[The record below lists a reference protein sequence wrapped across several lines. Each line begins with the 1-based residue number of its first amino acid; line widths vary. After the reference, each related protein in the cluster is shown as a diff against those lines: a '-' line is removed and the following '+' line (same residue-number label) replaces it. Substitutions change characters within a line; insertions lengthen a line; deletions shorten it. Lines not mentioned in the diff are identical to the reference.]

1 MSLFSITA
9 KATGWKAVISALRC
23 VGEETS
29 FKITNDGIE
38 FYCINP
44 SHISMIMMKW
54 EKQNMGDLTLDVPER
69 VIGFRTDDLDKI
81 FKRFTADD
89 TVRIS
94 QDENKPILHIESKNK
109 TFDIKLIDTSVVEK
123 KPIPELRHTVS
134 FSLSPDEL
142 KKSISDVSLF
152 VNDDVRFV
160 SSGEGMVCLQS
171 SDPQTGECKSD
182 VNLTDISI
190 IQDTD
195 TKYDTS
201 KVNDILSAIGTLCD
215 NIIISY
221 SNQKPI
227 LLEFEII
234 DAGVMNYYLAPR
246 VIE

>member
-9 KATGWKAVISALRC
+9 KASGWKAVISALRC
-23 VGEETS
+23 VGEETA

-38 FYCINP
+38 FYCIDP

-81 FKRFTADD
+81 FKRFSPDD

-94 QDENKPILHIESKNK
+94 QDENKPNLHITSKNK
-109 TFDIKLIDTSVVEK
+109 TFDIKLIDTSVVKDK
-123 KPIPELRHTVS
+123 KIPELNHTVS

-152 VNDDVRFV
+152 VNDTVHFV
-160 SSGEGMVCLQS
+160 SSDGMVCLQS
-171 SDPQTGECKSD
+171 SDPQTGQCKSD

-201 KVNDILSAIGTLCD
+201 KVNEILSAIGGLCD
-215 NIIISY
+215 NVTISY

-227 LLEFEII
+227 LLEFYIT
-234 DAGVMNYYLAPR
+234 DAGIMNYYLAPR